1 LSPRLSFTYK
11 PFEHTTLHAGY
22 ARYFTPPILV
32 EAAPSNIAL
41 FNGTTGA
48 PPGTGTSPVLPERS
62 HYFDAGI
69 NQVIPLGCYSA
80 LKRDCA
86 SAEFGVDAYYKIAK
100 DLLDDG
106 NFGQALVLNA
116 FNYEKGINEGVEFS
130 AKFHSSYLEAYFN
143 YAYARQKATH
153 IVSNQFLFDNMTP
166 NPALGGQTEFDYIAT
181 HWIFTDH
188 AQIQTASAGAGFR
201 FCGHQAEVYEVWSSW
216 CGTRLSADMIYGSGL
231 RQGDANID
239 HLPPY
244 VQFNAGIS
252 RQFSMPDGL
261 PVTLRFDV
269 VNVLDTIYQIR
280 SGSGIGVFA
289 PQFGPR
295 RGFFFGVSKKI

>member
-1 LSPRLSFTYK
+1 
-11 PFEHTTLHAGY
+11 
-22 ARYFTPPILV
+22 
-32 EAAPSNIAL
+32 
-41 FNGTTGA
+41 
-48 PPGTGTSPVLPERS
+48 
-62 HYFDAGI
+62 
-69 NQVIPLGCYSA
+69 
-80 LKRDCA
+80 
-86 SAEFGVDAYYKIAK
+86 
-100 DLLDDG
+100 
-106 NFGQALVLNA
+106 
-116 FNYEKGINEGVEFS
+116 
-130 AKFHSSYLEAYFN
+130 
-143 YAYARQKATH
+143 
-153 IVSNQFLFDNMTP
+153 
-166 NPALGGQTEFDYIAT
+166 
-181 HWIFTDH
+181 
-188 AQIQTASAGAGFR
+188 
-201 FCGHQAEVYEVWSSW
+201 
-216 CGTRLSADMIYGSGL
+216 MIYGSGL